1 MSSKI
6 GTKILTLQEFYFN
19 SDKRLIVVLNGKA
32 YVRSKAFIEGF
43 QFCKVVKL
51 IHEGCIYRI
60 KEDKDGR
67 RIEDVKGV

>member
-1 MSSKI
+1 MSSQM
-6 GTKILTLQEFYFN
+6 GAKILTLQEFYFN

-67 RIEDVKGV
+67 TIEAVEGI